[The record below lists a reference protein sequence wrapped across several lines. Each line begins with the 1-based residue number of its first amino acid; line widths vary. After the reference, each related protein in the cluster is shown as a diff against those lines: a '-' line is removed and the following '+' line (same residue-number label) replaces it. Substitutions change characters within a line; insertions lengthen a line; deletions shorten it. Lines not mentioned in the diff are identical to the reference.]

1 MDINKQ
7 KSAIYPLFATPVMV
21 CGEEY
26 KVNEDELNYIKN
38 LKSNSFIASG
48 NENRRTKSSDVLE
61 YFELSSLKQFC
72 LKWINFYAFEF
83 LNIKR
88 NSVDF
93 YITQY
98 WCNFNSKGDVHGAHM
113 HSNSLISGV
122 FYVQGQNTPTVFYR
136 EAEMFPLKFNYES
149 YDLNNCEAYAMDA
162 EVGRLFL
169 FPSKIRHAAV
179 ENKTDTERISIA
191 FNTYATGEF
200 GRETNSNW
208 LKLK

>member
-1 MDINKQ
+1 
-7 KSAIYPLFATPVMV
+7 
-21 CGEEY
+21 
-26 KVNEDELNYIKN
+26 
-38 LKSNSFIASG
+38 
-48 NENRRTKSSDVLE
+48 
-61 YFELSSLKQFC
+61 
-72 LKWINFYAFEF
+72 
-83 LNIKR
+83 
-88 NSVDF
+88 
-93 YITQY
+93 
-98 WCNFNSKGDVHGAHM
+98 M